1 MKPLRIVFMGSP
13 DFAVPSLSIL
23 YNSPHNIVSVVS
35 GPDKRRGRGKEKSPT
50 AVKKEAMRL
59 GVSVIETDNLK
70 SKDFTEALRECEAD
84 LFVVV
89 AFRILPPDVL
99 QIPKIGSVNL
109 HASLLPRYRGAAPIH
124 HAVMNGET
132 ETGCTVFFLDE
143 KVDTGNIL
151 LQEKTVIRDDENT
164 GSVYQRLMVMGADL
178 LLKAVDLIASGNYT
192 LHQQKEVEASPAPK
206 IYPDDCMIDFNSAKI
221 RVFNKIRGLSP
232 VPGAWA
238 MLDGKRF
245 RILEAK
251 IADLP
256 AAEIRPAQITIDDEK
271 VFAGCSD
278 GAIELREV
286 QLQGKKS
293 VKAVDFFRG
302 YTGKSVLE

>member
-1 MKPLRIVFMGSP
+1 MGSP

>member
-59 GVSVIETDNLK
+59 GIPVIETDNLK
-70 SKDFTEALRECEAD
+70 SKDFIEALRLCEAD

-99 QIPKIGSVNL
+99 QIPNIGSVNL

-132 ETGCTVFFLDE
+132 VTGCTVFFLDE

-151 LQEKTVIRDDENT
+151 LQEKTVIRDDEDT

-178 LLKAVDLIASGNYT
+178 LLKSVDLIASGNYT
-192 LHQQKEVEASPAPK
+192 LHQQKEIEASPAPK
-206 IYPDDCMIDFNSAKI
+206 IYPEDCMIDFNTGKI
-221 RVFNKIRGLSP
+221 QVFNKIRGLSP

-238 MLDGKRF
+238 MLDGQRF

-251 IADLP
+251 KADLP
-256 AAEIRPAQITIDDEK
+256 AAEIRPAQIKIEDGK
-271 VFAGCSD
+271 VYAGCSD

-286 QLQGKKS
+286 QLQGKNP

-302 YTGKSVLE
+302 YKGKSVLE